1 MSATPLSPY
10 DLRRALATRDLTD
23 PDQGR
28 HAMQLVVADLRQALT
43 GAWACPSRIVHADR
57 IVSLPDNYDHLGYPP
72 DAVTRDA
79 RYTRYVDPTHVLRSH
94 STAMVPG
101 ELRRLA
107 RAAATDEALADVLLV
122 CPGICYRRD
131 SIDWQHTGEPHQLDL
146 WRIMRGRLDTDD
158 LMDMI
163 GRVVDAVLPGHRW
176 RAEPAVHP
184 YTTNG
189 RQIDVRWDGQWI
201 EIGECGLA
209 APAVLDRAGLASP
222 PWAGLAMGL
231 GLDRLVMLRKGVPD
245 IRLLRSPDP
254 RVAEQMLDLAPYRPV
269 SRLPA
274 VRRDLSIVVGPTTVV
289 DEELIGDRVRQVL
302 GLDADVAESVAVVSE
317 TPYDTLPPVARDRM
331 GIEPGQRNV
340 LIRLVLRPLDRTLT
354 DADANR
360 LRDRVYAALHEGPV
374 AEWASEP
381 VWAVRMGRMS
391 GPDGADQRAGWG
403 G

>member
-1 MSATPLSPY
+1 
-10 DLRRALATRDLTD
+10 
-23 PDQGR
+23 
-28 HAMQLVVADLRQALT
+28 MQLIVADLRQALT
-43 GAWACPSRIVHADR
+43 DAWSCPSRMARGDR
-57 IVSLPDNYDHLGYPP
+57 IVSLHDNYDHLGYAP

-94 STAMVPG
+94 SSAMVPG
-101 ELRRLA
+101 ALRRLA
-107 RAAATDEALADVLLV
+107 GEAATREAPADVLLV

-146 WRIMRGRLDTDD
+146 WRIARGRLGIDD

-176 RAEPAVHP
+176 RTEPAVHP

-189 RQIDVRWDGQWI
+189 RQIDVRWDGQWV

-209 APAVLDRAGLASP
+209 APTVLDRAGLGSP
-222 PWAGLAMGL
+222 PWTGLAMGL

-254 RVAEQMLDLAPYRPV
+254 RIAEQMLDLAPYRAV

-274 VRRDLSIVVGPTTVV
+274 VRRDLSIVVGPATVI
-289 DEELIGDRVRQVL
+289 DEELLGDRVRHAL

-317 TPYDTLPPVARDRM
+317 APYDALPPNARDRL
-331 GIEPGQRNV
+331 GIAPGQRNV

-354 DADANR
+354 DAEANR

-381 VWAVRMGRMS
+381 V
-391 GPDGADQRAGWG
+391 
-403 G
+403 

>member
-1 MSATPLSPY
+1 MSTTLLSAY
-10 DLRRALATRDLTD
+10 GLQRALDKRDLTD

-28 HAMQLVVADLRQALT
+28 HAMQLILADLRQALT
-43 GAWACPSRIVHADR
+43 DAWSCPSRIVHGDR
-57 IVSLPDNYDHLGYPP
+57 IVSLHDNYDHLGYPS
-72 DAVTRDA
+72 DAVTRDT
-79 RYTRYVDPTHVLRSH
+79 RYTRYVDPTHMLRSH
-94 STAMVPG
+94 SSAMVPG
-101 ELRRLA
+101 ALRRLA
-107 RAAATDEALADVLLV
+107 GEAATGQAPPDVLLV

-146 WRIMRGRLDTDD
+146 WRIRRGRLDIDD

-163 GRVVDAVLPGHRW
+163 GGVVDAVLPGRRW

-184 YTTNG
+184 YTTDG

-209 APAVLDRAGLASP
+209 APTVLGRAGLDAP
-222 PWAGLAMGL
+222 PWTGLAMGL

-245 IRLLRSPDP
+245 IRLLRSSDP

-274 VRRDLSIVVGPTTVV
+274 VRRDLSIVVGPATPI
-289 DEELIGDRVRQVL
+289 DEELIGDRVRDAL
-302 GLDADVAESVAVVSE
+302 GLDADVAESVTMVSE
-317 TPYDTLPPVARDRM
+317 ATYDALPLGARDRL
-331 GIEPGQRNV
+331 GIVPGQRNV

-354 DADANR
+354 DAEANR
-360 LRDRVYAALHEGPV
+360 LRDRVYAALHEGSV

-381 VWAVRMGRMS
+381 A
-391 GPDGADQRAGWG
+391 
-403 G
+403 